1 MILYG
6 GFNDIGY
13 NREVNEDFIHVKEL
27 DTNVMLAIIADGAGS
42 ISSKFQPA
50 SLAALHIENVIERVY
65 KTVPD
70 ALEEYPDVFLK
81 EAFCAAGRALGIFR
95 VVDEE
100 IYAGFGAS
108 VSCALIIKNKIIVAH
123 TGNTRINLI
132 RKSTK
137 HDGFDCLQLTKDQT
151 KGMELVDNKQMSFAE
166 YHLSIERL
174 QVTGGLGVAAVPDVQ
189 TFLTTLKDNDFVLMT
204 TDGIHDAIRPEI
216 FFEII
221 KSSGNCE
228 DAVKAL
234 VNAAK
239 MEKYEDNMAGIL
251 LWNKGDEN

>member
-6 GFNDIGY
+6 GVNDIGY
-13 NREVNEDFIHVKEL
+13 NREINEDFIHVKEI
-27 DTNVMLAIIADGAGS
+27 DKNIIFSIVADGAGS

-50 SLAALHIENVIERVY
+50 SLASLHIESIIERVY
-65 KTVPD
+65 LNSSD
-70 ALEEYPDVFLK
+70 ALEEYPDIFLK
-81 EAFCAAGRALGIFR
+81 EAFNAAGRALGIFR

-100 IYAGFGAS
+100 KYAGFGAS
-108 VSCALIIKNKIIVAH
+108 VSCALIINNKIIVAH

-151 KGMELVDNKQMSFAE
+151 KGMELVDNKKMSFAE
-166 YHLSIERL
+166 YHLSVERL
-174 QVTGGLGVAAVPDVQ
+174 QVTGGLGLAAVPDVQ
-189 TFLTTLKDNDFVLMT
+189 TFATTLKENDFVLLT

-216 FFEII
+216 FFEFI
-221 KSSGNCE
+221 KNSSNCE

-251 LWNKGDEN
+251 LWNKGD